1 MEDAIQRAGEVRF
14 VPIVLTSM
22 TAIGG
27 LLPLA
32 LQGSSLY
39 SPLAW
44 VIIGGLVSSTL
55 IARLVTPVMYRL
67 LAPQL
72 EFTAEH
78 PIPKTAELRAPTTA

>member
-1 MEDAIQRAGEVRF
+1 VRF
-14 VPIVLTSM
+14 VPIVLTSA

-27 LLPLA
+27 MLPLA

-39 SPLAW
+39 SPLSW

-67 LAPQL
+67 LAPRL
-72 EFTAEH
+72 DFTGEFQ
-78 PIPKTAELRAPTTA
+78 IQD

>member
-1 MEDAIQRAGEVRF
+1 
-14 VPIVLTSM
+14 
-22 TAIGG
+22 AIGG

-32 LQGSSLY
+32 TQGSSLY

-67 LAPQL
+67 LAPNL

-78 PIPKTAELRAPTTA
+78 RIPTGATAGGMALS

>member
-1 MEDAIQRAGEVRF
+1 VRF
-14 VPIVLTSM
+14 VPIVLTTL

-67 LAPQL
+67 LAPPL
-72 EFTAEH
+72 SVEAEESSGPILAGVPATAQ
-78 PIPKTAELRAPTTA
+78 AVQSSYS

>member
-1 MEDAIQRAGEVRF
+1 MEDAVQKAGEVRF
-14 VPIVLTSM
+14 VPIVLTTL

-32 LQGSSLY
+32 LQGSSLF

-67 LAPQL
+67 LAPPLPVQSGVVEVYTGVPL
-72 EFTAEH
+72 TA
-78 PIPKTAELRAPTTA
+78 